1 MEKTDKRKI
10 RNRFWIGK
18 DSDGWKLVI
27 WDDDGEERSKRF
39 NAKFIMD
46 FCVYNLKTKGYT
58 ELKDPL

>member
-18 DSDGWKLVI
+18 VSEGWKLVI
-27 WDDDGEERSKRF
+27 WDDEGEERSKRF
-39 NAKFIMD
+39 NSKFIMN
-46 FCVYNLKTKGYT
+46 FCVCNLKAKGYT